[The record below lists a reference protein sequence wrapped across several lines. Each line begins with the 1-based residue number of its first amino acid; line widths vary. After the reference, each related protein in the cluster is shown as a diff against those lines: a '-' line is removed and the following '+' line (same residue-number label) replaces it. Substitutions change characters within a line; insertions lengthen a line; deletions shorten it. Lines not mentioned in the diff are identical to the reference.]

1 MAAGSI
7 GAGVAAGRTATGAV
21 LPILLA
27 ISAGHLLN
35 DTMQSVLLSIYPL
48 IKDPLRL
55 DFVHIGIITLVFQ
68 LTASVLQPM
77 IGLQTDRH
85 PLPFSLPFGMAS
97 TFCGMLVL
105 SMAGGFSSVLLA
117 AALIGVGSSIFH
129 PEASRV
135 ARLASGGRYGFAQS
149 LFQVGGNA
157 GQAIGPLLV
166 ALVVIP
172 NGQAYVAWFALAA
185 VLGIAI
191 LSRVGVW
198 YRDHLAARRAS
209 GASISRTLPFA
220 RRKVVAGI
228 AILIALTFS
237 KNFYMAAFASY
248 YNFFLMD
255 RFVVSVQTAQIF
267 LFVFLGSV
275 ALGTYFGGPIGDRIG
290 RKPILWLSIVGVLPL
305 ALLLPFVNLFWTN
318 VLAVLI
324 GIVMAS
330 AFPAIIVYAQELL
343 PGRVG
348 MIAGLFFGFAFGM
361 GGIGAVAIGWL
372 ADLRGIQFAF
382 QLCAILPAIGLLVA
396 FLPDLDDPTAQ
407 PMATSG
413 SGGRP

>member
-1 MAAGSI
+1 MAVGTI
-7 GAGVAAGRTATGAV
+7 GVGAARTANAAV
-21 LPILLA
+21 LPILLM

-48 IKDPLRL
+48 IKGPLDL
-55 DFVHIGIITLVFQ
+55 DFVHIGIITLAFQ
-68 LTASVLQPM
+68 LTASVLQPA
-77 IGLQTDRH
+77 IGLYTDKR
-85 PLPFSLPFGMAS
+85 PQPFSLPFGMAS
-97 TFCGMLVL
+97 TFCGMLL
-105 SMAGGFSSVLLA
+105 LAFAGGFATVLVAAMLIGIGSSV
-117 AALIGVGSSIFH
+117 FH

-149 LFQVGGNA
+149 LFQVGGNT

-166 ALVVIP
+166 ALIVIP
-172 NGQAYVAWFALAA
+172 HGQEHAAWFALAA
-185 VLGIAI
+185 VVGIVI

-198 YRDHLAARRAS
+198 YRDHLAARRQS
-209 GASISRTLPFA
+209 GATVSKISPVGRNRTIA
-220 RRKVVAGI
+220 AI

-255 RFVVSVQTAQIF
+255 RFALSVQDAQIF
-267 LFVFLGSV
+267 LFLFMGAV
-275 ALGTYFGGPIGDRIG
+275 ALGTFVGGPVGDRIG

-305 ALLLPFVNLFWTN
+305 SLALPFVDLFWTN
-318 VLAVLI
+318 VLAVVI

-330 AFPAIIVYAQELL
+330 AFPAIIVYAQELM

-348 MIAGLFFGFAFGM
+348 MVAGLFFGFAFGM
-361 GGIGAVAIGWL
+361 GGIGAVAVGWL

-382 QLCAILPAIGLLVA
+382 QVCAILPALGLLVA
-396 FLPDLDDPTAQ
+396 FLPNLDKLAAQ
-407 PMATSG
+407 TSSLG

>member
-1 MAAGSI
+1 MAASSVGV
-7 GAGVAAGRTATGAV
+7 GAARVAGASV

-27 ISAGHLLN
+27 VSAAHLLN

-48 IKDPLRL
+48 IKEPLHL
-55 DFVHIGIITLVFQ
+55 DFVHIGVITLVFQ
-68 LTASVLQPM
+68 LTASVLQPL
-77 IGLQTDRH
+77 IGLYTDKH
-85 PLPFSLPFGMAS
+85 PQPFSLPIGMGA
-97 TFCGMLVL
+97 TFLGMLVL
-105 SMAGGFSSVLLA
+105 ALAGGFATVLLA
-117 AALIGVGSSIFH
+117 AALIGVGSSVFH

-149 LFQVGGNA
+149 LFQVGGNS

-172 NGQAYVAWFALAA
+172 NGQIYAAWFALAA
-185 VLGIAI
+185 VVGILL

-198 YRDHLAARRAS
+198 YRDHLAERRAAAVATPPLS
-209 GASISRTLPFA
+209 PVGRNRAIGA
-220 RRKVVAGI
+220 VAV
-228 AILIALTFS
+228 LLALTFS

-255 RFVVSVQTAQIF
+255 RFALPVQSAQF
-267 LFVFLGSV
+267 YLFVFMGAV
-275 ALGTYFGGPIGDRIG
+275 ALGTFVGGPVGDRIG
-290 RKPILWLSIVGVLPL
+290 RKPILWISMLGVLPL
-305 ALLLPFVNLFWTN
+305 SLALPFAGLFWTD

-324 GIVMAS
+324 GLTMAS
-330 AFPAIIVYAQELL
+330 AFPAIVVYGQEFL

-372 ADLRGIQFAF
+372 ADLQGIQFAF
-382 QLCAILPAIGLLVA
+382 QLCAALPAIGLLVV
-396 FLPDLDDPTAQ
+396 FLPDLERAR
-407 PMATSG
+407 A
-413 SGGRP
+413 

>member
-1 MAAGSI
+1 MAVGSVGV
-7 GAGVAAGRTATGAV
+7 GAAPAANAAV

-27 ISAGHLLN
+27 VSAGHLLN

-48 IKDPLRL
+48 IKEPLAL

-68 LTASVLQPM
+68 LTASVLQPI
-77 IGLQTDRH
+77 IGFYTDKH
-85 PLPFSLPFGMAS
+85 PQPFSLPFGMAS
-97 TFCGMLVL
+97 TFCGMLIL
-105 SMAGGFSSVLLA
+105 ALAGGFVTVLLA
-117 AALIGVGSSIFH
+117 AALIGIGSSVFH

-149 LFQVGGNA
+149 LFQVGGNT

-172 NGQAYVAWFALAA
+172 NGQGHAAWFALAA
-185 VLGIAI
+185 VIGIVL

-198 YRDHLAARRAS
+198 YRHHLAGRRGGGIGAARA
-209 GASISRTLPFA
+209 LPFA
-220 RRKVVAGI
+220 RGRVVVAI

-255 RFVVSVQTAQIF
+255 RFAVPVQAAQIY
-267 LFVFLGSV
+267 LFVFMGAV
-275 ALGTYFGGPIGDRIG
+275 ALGTYFGGPLGDRIG
-290 RKPILWLSIVGVLPL
+290 RKPILWLSILGVLPL
-305 ALLLPFVNLFWTN
+305 SLMLPFVGLLWTN

-324 GIVMAS
+324 GLVMAS
-330 AFPAIIVYAQELL
+330 AFPAIVVYAQELL

-361 GGIGAVAIGWL
+361 GGIGAVAVGWL

-382 QLCAILPAIGLLVA
+382 QLCAFLPALGLLVV
-396 FLPDLDDPTAQ
+396 FLPDLDRER
-407 PMATSG
+407 G
-413 SGGRP
+413 